1 VPRRHRHE
9 HYIEAIAE
17 PFVACIVAGLYPAA
31 HTGSR
36 ASPILSGPLL
46 TGIEGNDHGQE
57 KLSAG
62 GAILSNRWRRS
73 VSDSINRGMDAIG
86 SAANEAANSA
96 GSDLQAIR
104 NDLNNLKDTLSRF
117 MSQTSSEAV
126 KSAREVTSNFAGQ
139 VGDAASDLATRGSQL
154 ASSAGDQ
161 AKTFATEL
169 ESMARRNPLG
179 ALAGAVAVGVLIGIM
194 GRRS

>member
-1 VPRRHRHE
+1 
-9 HYIEAIAE
+9 
-17 PFVACIVAGLYPAA
+17 
-31 HTGSR
+31 
-36 ASPILSGPLL
+36 
-46 TGIEGNDHGQE
+46 
-57 KLSAG
+57 
-62 GAILSNRWRRS
+62 
-73 VSDSINRGMDAIG
+73 
-86 SAANEAANSA
+86 
-96 GSDLQAIR
+96 
-104 NDLNNLKDTLSRF
+104 

-126 KSAREVTSNFAGQ
+126 KSAREVTSNIAGQ

-179 ALAGAVAVGVLIGIM
+179 ALAVAVAVGVLIGIM

>member
-1 VPRRHRHE
+1 MDQKSSWP
-9 HYIEAIAE
+9 EAQSYPNA
-17 PFVACIVAGLYPAA
+17 VAGQFKDQKSISL
-31 HTGSR
+31 
-36 ASPILSGPLL
+36 
-46 TGIEGNDHGQE
+46 
-57 KLSAG
+57 
-62 GAILSNRWRRS
+62 
-73 VSDSINRGMDAIG
+73 SDSINRGKDAIEG
-86 SAANEAANSA
+86 AANDAANSA
-96 GSDLQAIR
+96 SSDLQAIR

-117 MSQTSSEAV
+117 MSQASSEAI

-161 AKTFATEL
+161 AKTFATEF

-179 ALAGAVAVGVLIGIM
+179 VLAGAVAVGVLIGIM